1 MAPHSAR
8 VTICGRLVM
17 AAAEVAPNG
26 AGAGVP
32 GAGVSGGPVPGPA
45 AVPLVLRKSA
55 RSSETATPAGRRSES
70 RTQRE
75 PPVQYRSDVCRFGW
89 KSREWTSGCASV
101 SSNTGG
107 VVPAVVRTA
116 AAASPAPSSCHE
128 NATIVD
134 QIDEHTGT
142 AGVLIGT
149 TA

>member
-1 MAPHSAR
+1 
-8 VTICGRLVM
+8 
-17 AAAEVAPNG
+17 
-26 AGAGVP
+26 
-32 GAGVSGGPVPGPA
+32 
-45 AVPLVLRKSA
+45 
-55 RSSETATPAGRRSES
+55 
-70 RTQRE
+70 TQCE

-89 KSREWTSGCASV
+89 KSRDRTSGCASV

-116 AAASPAPSSCHE
+116 AATSPAPSSCHE

-149 TA
+149 TARSDVPEVWNWFGPDAAEKDPIEIATILATVEGGCRLLACGIGASQAIVNAAV